1 MMTETTILLILG
13 GLAVLAYYTDLFGWD
28 AKERHAG
35 PARSGLAPAL
45 LILAVGLG
53 VSLHF
58 GLVTTDTLLGEYDR
72 GSAVASDLWDAVRL
86 DDPAAASNQISG
98 LVDRIAAGFEALAD
112 DISER
117 LAGVESTPHD
127 APAPPRA

>member
-1 MMTETTILLILG
+1 MTETTILLILG
-13 GLAVLAYYTDLFGWD
+13 GLAVLAYYNDLFGWD

-35 PARSGLAPAL
+35 PARSALVAPL

-58 GLVTTDTLLGEYDR
+58 GLVTTDTLLGEYAH
-72 GSAVASDLWDAVRL
+72 GSAAASDLWDAVGL
-86 DDPAAASNQISG
+86 GDTAAASEQISG
-98 LVDRIAAGFEALAD
+98 LVDRIAAGVEALAD
-112 DISER
+112 DISQR
-117 LAGVESTPHD
+117 LAGVESTPRD